1 MTQKAFNTYW
11 QGKLSG
17 IKNSLEENNFAV
29 WLADSAQQASEI
41 FWKDIFKPLNPSSVS
56 FGGSLTVQEI
66 GVYQELKKRSDLN
79 VIDTYDTSAGPEE
92 FLERRRQA
100 LLVDLFITGT
110 NSLTKEGHLV
120 NLDGLGNRVAALTFG
135 PRNVALFI
143 SRNKVVSDLDEAISR
158 IKEFAAPVNAV
169 RLNRKTPCTKTMQC
183 EDCKS
188 PERIC
193 NTWTITEKS
202 NPPER
207 VKIILI
213 NQDMGY

>member
-1 MTQKAFNTYW
+1 MSREAHTQYW
-11 QGKLSG
+11 QGKLAG
-17 IKNSLEENNFAV
+17 IKTALEENNFAV
-29 WLADSAQQASEI
+29 WLADSSIQAREL
-41 FWKDIFKPLNPSSVS
+41 FWNDVFKPLKPASVS
-56 FGGSLTVQEI
+56 FGGSLTVQEV
-66 GVYQELKKRSDLN
+66 GVYQELKQRNDLK
-79 VIDTYDTSAGPEE
+79 VIDTYDTSASPEE

-100 LLVDLFITGT
+100 LLVDLFVTST

-135 PRNVALFI
+135 PKNVALFI
-143 SRNKVVSDLDEAISR
+143 SRNKVVADLDEAISR

-193 NTWTITEKS
+193 NTWAITEKS
-202 NPPER
+202 NPPKR

-213 NQDMGY
+213 NEDMGY

>member
-1 MTQKAFNTYW
+1 MSQKALNTFW
-11 QGKLSG
+11 RGKLSDL
-17 IKNSLEENNFAV
+17 KNTLEGNNFAV
-29 WLADSAQQASEI
+29 WLADSAQQAGEI
-41 FWKDIFKPLNPSSVS
+41 FWKEIFRPLKPSSVS
-56 FGGSLTVQEI
+56 FGGSLTVQEV
-66 GVYQELKKRSDLN
+66 GVYQELKKRDDIKVL
-79 VIDTYDTSAGPEE
+79 DTYDTSASPEE

-100 LLVDLFITGT
+100 LLVDLFVTST
-110 NSLTKEGHLV
+110 NSLTREGHLV

-135 PRNVALFI
+135 PRHVALFV
-143 SRNKVVSDLDEAISR
+143 SRNKVVADLDEAISR
-158 IKEFAAPVNAV
+158 IKDFAAPVNAV

-183 EDCKS
+183 EDCTS

-213 NQDMGY
+213 NEHMGY